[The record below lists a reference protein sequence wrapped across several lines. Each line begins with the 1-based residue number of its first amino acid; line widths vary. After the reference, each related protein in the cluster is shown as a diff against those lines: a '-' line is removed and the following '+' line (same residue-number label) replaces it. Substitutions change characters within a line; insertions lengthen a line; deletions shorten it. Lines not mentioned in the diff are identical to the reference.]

1 MTAIGLEKHSLRPK
15 TIVVI
20 AAFLFAATIV
30 AFITG
35 ESLLFPNALLDY
47 MWKFN
52 PQGAALFHSIGRVSG
67 VFLLALGVG
76 TFFAALGLL
85 RGQRWAWW
93 FGVFLFGIE
102 SCGNVVS
109 YFLTHDALRSGAGAI
124 IAITFLLFLC
134 RPLVRSY
141 FLRQALTPNHKP

>member
-1 MTAIGLEKHSLRPK
+1 
-15 TIVVI
+15 
-20 AAFLFAATIV
+20 
-30 AFITG
+30 
-35 ESLLFPNALLDY
+35 

-52 PQGAALFHSIGRVSG
+52 PQVQLYFIP
-67 VFLLALGVG
+67 LGGFQAYSYWPWVW

-93 FGVFLFGIE
+93 FGVFLFAIE
-102 SCGNVVS
+102 SCGNFVS

-134 RPLVRSY
+134 HPVVRSY

>member
-1 MTAIGLEKHSLRPK
+1 MSATASLQRYRPG
-15 TIVVI
+15 TIPVI
-20 AAFLFAATIV
+20 ATFLFVATII

-35 ESLLFPNALLDY
+35 ESLLFPNALLDR

-52 PQGAALFHSIGRVSG
+52 PQGAALFHSIGRISG
-67 VFLLALGVG
+67 VFLLALGVA
-76 TFFAALGLL
+76 TFFAAVGLL

-93 FGVFLFGIE
+93 FGVFLFGID

-109 YFLTHDALRSGAGAI
+109 YFLTHDALRSATGAI
-124 IAITFLLFLC
+124 ISATFLLFLC
-134 RPLVRSY
+134 RQPVRSY